1 MVVKQPSMLVSNL
14 LKSNH
19 FFPHNPLPNGDL
31 FARVSEFFA
40 SLLKPRNYA
49 VCGYFTGWEMVNI
62 FNAIWG
68 MFSNDLAID
77 LGTANTLV
85 YMKGKGIVVSEPSVV
100 AVKTGAAGQ
109 RKVLAVGKD
118 AKEMLGRTPGSIVA
132 IRPMKDGVIADFDYT
147 EEMLRYFIR
156 KVHNRKNLVR
166 PRIVIC
172 VPSGITQV
180 EKRAVRESAESAGA
194 REVYLIEEPMA
205 AAIGAGLP
213 ITEASG
219 NMIVD
224 IGGGTT
230 EVAVIS
236 LAGIVYSQSVR
247 IGGDKLDEAI
257 VQYMKRKYN
266 LLIGER
272 TAETVKIGI
281 GNVMAAGDEVKRME
295 VKGRDLV
302 SGIPKTLEIN
312 SDEIRE
318 AMSEPVN
325 TIVEAVRIAL
335 ERTPPELAADIVD
348 KGIVLAGGGAY
359 LKNLDILLRQET
371 GLPVVVAEDPLS
383 CVVLGYGA
391 VLDQLDLL
399 RQVAVSS

>member
-1 MVVKQPSMLVSNL
+1 MFNV
-14 LKSNH
+14 
-19 FFPHNPLPNGDL
+19 
-31 FARVSEFFA
+31 
-40 SLLKPRNYA
+40 
-49 VCGYFTGWEMVNI
+49 

-68 MFSNDLAID
+68 VFSNDLAID

-85 YMKGKGIVVSEPSVV
+85 FMKGKGVVVSEPSVV
-100 AVKTGAAGQ
+100 AVQTGHAGQ

-236 LAGIVYSQSVR
+236 LAGIVYAQSVR
-247 IGGDKLDEAI
+247 VGGDKLDESI

-272 TAETVKIGI
+272 TAEAVKIGI
-281 GNVMAAGDEVKRME
+281 GNVYAADDETITME
-295 VKGRDLV
+295 IKGRDLV
-302 SGIPKTLEIN
+302 SGIPKTMEVN

-318 AMSEPVN
+318 AMSEPIN
-325 TIVEAVRIAL
+325 TIIEAVRISL

-359 LKNLDILLRQET
+359 LKNLDLLLKKET

-383 CVVLGYGA
+383 CVVLGSGA

>member
-1 MVVKQPSMLVSNL
+1 M
-14 LKSNH
+14 
-19 FFPHNPLPNGDL
+19 F
-31 FARVSEFFA
+31 
-40 SLLKPRNYA
+40 
-49 VCGYFTGWEMVNI
+49 NI
-62 FNAIWG
+62 LNVLWG

-85 YMKGKGIVVSEPSVV
+85 FVKGKGIVVCEPSVV

-109 RKVLAVGKD
+109 RKVLAVGRD

-147 EEMLRYFIR
+147 EEMLRYFIH

-236 LAGIVYSQSVR
+236 LAGIVYAQSVR
-247 IGGDKLDEAI
+247 IGGDKMDETI
-257 VQYMKRKYN
+257 IQYMKRKYN

-281 GNVMAAGDEVKRME
+281 GNVYSTGEDPVFMDI
-295 VKGRDLV
+295 KGRDLV
-302 SGIPKTLEIN
+302 SGIPKTMEIN

-318 AMSEPVN
+318 AMSEPVK

-359 LKNLDILLRQET
+359 LRNLDVLLREET

-383 CVVLGYGA
+383 CVVLGSGA
-391 VLDQLDLL
+391 ILDQLDLL
-399 RQVAVSS
+399 KQVAVAS